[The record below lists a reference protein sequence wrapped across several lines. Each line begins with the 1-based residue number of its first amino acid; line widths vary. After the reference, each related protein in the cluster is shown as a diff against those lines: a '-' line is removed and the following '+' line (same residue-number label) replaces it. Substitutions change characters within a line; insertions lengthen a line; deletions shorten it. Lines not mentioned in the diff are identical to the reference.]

1 MGTRIVVDTNIIVSA
16 FGWRG
21 APHRIVG
28 ACLEHHYQLL
38 LSPDLLEEIERVLR
52 YPKFRFSPQ
61 EISDYLALLTEGS
74 EIVKP
79 DFRLTVIEPDPSD
92 DRVLECALAGRA
104 DVIVSG
110 DGHLLDLGEF
120 EGIPILRPREFVARL
135 SRSDKEQG
143 S

>member
-16 FGWRG
+16 LGWRG
-21 APHRIVG
+21 APHQIVG
-28 ACLEHHYQLL
+28 ACLEHRHQLL

-79 DFRLTVIEPDPSD
+79 DFRLMVIEPDPSD

-110 DGHLLDLGEF
+110 DGHLLALEEF
-120 EGIPILRPREFVARL
+120 EGIPILRPREFLGRL
-135 SRSDKEQG
+135 DRSDEQQE